1 MIDCIDECP
10 FLTHCPTCGS
20 SREEDD
26 EDTDSITD
34 VEGYPLCY
42 FCFVSIRPLD
52 KRAFVEAKD
61 TVLIVCEDC
70 VCGGVVAGELP
81 PNFLKKLV

>member
-20 SREEDD
+20 SRDDD
-26 EDTDSITD
+26 EDADHTLE
-34 VEGYPLCY
+34 VEGHPLCC
-42 FCFVSIRPLD
+42 FCLFPIRPLD
-52 KRAFVEAKD
+52 KRAFVEAID
-61 TVLIVCEDC
+61 TVLIICKDC
-70 VCGGVVAGELP
+70 LHDGVVAGELP